1 MSYRD
6 NTATLLESILDRP
19 KEAELFKDVRVR
31 FAPSPTGYLHIGG
44 ARTALFNYLFARRY
58 GGTFILR
65 IEDTDRGRSTDE
77 YIEAILDGMRWLGLG
92 WDDGPYRQTDRS
104 ELYNQ
109 YVRQLLDTGMAYYC
123 YCSADELEE
132 KRKRALA
139 SGKPPK
145 YDGTCRDMKEPG
157 GFIKPTVRF
166 KMPLSGETVVDDLI
180 KGRVVFE
187 NSILDDFIIM
197 RSDDTPTYNF
207 VVVVDDL
214 EMAITHIIRGDDH
227 LNNTPKQIHIY
238 DAFGQKPPQFA
249 HLPMILGA
257 DKARLSKR
265 HGATSV
271 QSYREMGYMPQA
283 LLNYL
288 VRLGWSSGDQEVF
301 SMEELTEKFSLD
313 NVGKSSAV
321 FNPEKLLWLNAEY
334 IKGVDPEAL
343 IPLVE
348 PFVAARGYDC
358 GAFDPGWLSAAIKTL
373 QERCRTLEELANSL
387 KYYMAED
394 VEIDEKAG
402 KKFINDASKAYL
414 LAVRDAVIQLQD
426 FRAAEIERLFLELI
440 SGFGVQLGKLA
451 QPVRVAITGNTVSPG
466 IFEVLELVGK
476 ERVVKRLDKAI
487 AMIG

>member
-1 MSYRD
+1 M
-6 NTATLLESILDRP
+6 
-19 KEAELFKDVRVR
+19 FKDVRVR

-58 GGTFILR
+58 NGKFILR

-77 YIEAILDGMRWLGLG
+77 YIEAILDGLRWLGLS
-92 WDDGPYRQTDRS
+92 WDDGPYRQTERS

-109 YVRQLLDTGMAYYC
+109 HVRQLLDAGMAYYC
-123 YCSADELEE
+123 YCSSEELEE
-132 KRKRALA
+132 KRKLAL
-139 SGKPPK
+139 STGRPPR
-145 YDGTCRDMKEPG
+145 YDGTCRNIKHPE

-166 KMPLSGETVVDDLI
+166 KMPLRGETLVNDLI
-180 KGRVVFE
+180 KGRVVFD
-187 NSILDDFIIM
+187 NSTLDDFIIM

-214 EMAITHIIRGDDH
+214 EMGITHIIRGDDH

-238 DAFGQKPPQFA
+238 EAFGKRPPLFA

-257 DKARLSKR
+257 DKGRLSKR

-271 QSYREMGYMPQA
+271 QSYRDMGYLPQA

-301 SMEELTEKFSLD
+301 SIRELTEKFSLD

-334 IKGVDPEAL
+334 IKSASPDEL

-348 PFVAARGYDC
+348 PFVSAQGVDC
-358 GAFDPGWLSAAIKTL
+358 SALDPVWFSAAIKTL
-373 QERCRTLEELANSL
+373 QERCRTLSELANSL
-387 KYYMAED
+387 RYYIAQD
-394 VEIDEKAG
+394 VEIDEKAA
-402 KKFINDASKAYL
+402 KKFINEASRVYL
-414 LAVRDAVIQLQD
+414 LAVRDALEQLQD
-426 FRAAEIERLFLELI
+426 FRAAEIERMFVEMM
-440 SGFGVQLGKLA
+440 SRFEVQLGKIA

-466 IFEVLELVGK
+466 IFEVIELVGK
-476 ERVVKRLDKAI
+476 ERSVKRLDKAI
-487 AMIG
+487 ALIE